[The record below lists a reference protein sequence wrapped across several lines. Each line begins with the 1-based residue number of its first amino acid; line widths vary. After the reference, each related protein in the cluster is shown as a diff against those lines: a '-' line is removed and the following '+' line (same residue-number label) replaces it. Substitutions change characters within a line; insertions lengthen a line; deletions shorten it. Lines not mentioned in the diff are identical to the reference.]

1 MGSRIH
7 EYKTESLNYTKFNY
21 VFIMV
26 SAYYTSVEPVTYNPC
41 KYLTPRNDKR
51 LSNSVVVYC
60 MSIVAFFPF
69 SFFLLCFV
77 FTSSFF
83 CFLAAVCFVCT
94 LWNFKCVYM
103 IDKMEQFSVYTVQCG
118 ELLDFQ
124 LRLNFLHF
132 TACANK
138 KMNSLP

>member
-60 MSIVAFFPF
+60 MSIVAFFHFLFFFFVSF
-69 SFFLLCFV
+69 SRRRSFV
-77 FTSSFF
+77 FSPQCVSFAH
-83 CFLAAVCFVCT
+83 CGIS
-94 LWNFKCVYM
+94 NVY
-103 IDKMEQFSVYTVQCG
+103 IW
-118 ELLDFQ
+118 
-124 LRLNFLHF
+124 
-132 TACANK
+132 
-138 KMNSLP
+138 